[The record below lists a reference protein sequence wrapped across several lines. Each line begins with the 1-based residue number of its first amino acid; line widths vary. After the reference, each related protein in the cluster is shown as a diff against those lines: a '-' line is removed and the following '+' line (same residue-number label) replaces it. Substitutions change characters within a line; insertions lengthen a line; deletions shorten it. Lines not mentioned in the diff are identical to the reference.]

1 MQLGYAA
8 ADLMLCRGGAI
19 TVAETTALGVPA
31 VYVPYPHSNQEQ
43 KRNALPVV
51 ESGGGVLVDNAELT
65 PEWIE
70 QHIIP
75 LARDRQRLATMGAA
89 AARYGRR
96 DGDEALLEFVLE
108 AVAR

>member
-1 MQLGYAA
+1 M
-8 ADLMLCRGGAI
+8 
-19 TVAETTALGVPA
+19 AETTALGVPA

-51 ESGGGVLVDNAELT
+51 EAGGGLLVDNAELT

-70 QHIIP
+70 QHVIP
-75 LARDRQRLATMGAA
+75 LVRDPQRLVAMGAA

-96 DGDEALLEFVLE
+96 DGDEALLEFVLQ
-108 AVAR
+108 AVAKAR

>member
-1 MQLGYAA
+1 
-8 ADLMLCRGGAI
+8 
-19 TVAETTALGVPA
+19 
-31 VYVPYPHSNQEQ
+31 VPYPGSNQEQ

-51 ESGGGVLVDNAELT
+51 EAGGGILVDNADLT

-70 QHIIP
+70 QNIIP
-75 LARDRQRLATMGAA
+75 LARDRQRLAAMSAA

-108 AVAR
+108 AVMKAR